1 MIALI
6 SARPLGA
13 IDMTEIDKK
22 PLAIVTGVGPGT
34 GTALVR
40 RFASGGVRVAML
52 ARDHSRLNALA
63 AEVTDTVAVP
73 CDVADPVALQEA
85 LGQIIERFGVP
96 SVVVHNAVGGSFGKF
111 QDIDP
116 QNLERNFQV
125 NVMALLHLARFL
137 APQMIKV
144 GGGALIVTGNTS
156 ALRGK
161 AHFAGF
167 APTKAAQRI
176 LAESIA
182 RDLGPQGLH
191 VAYLIIDGVIDVP
204 WTRQRFKEAADD
216 FFIKPAAIA
225 DEVWH
230 LAHQDKS
237 AWSFL
242 SEIRP
247 YRETW

>member
-1 MIALI
+1 MSRLE
-6 SARPLGA
+6 
-13 IDMTEIDKK
+13 TK

-34 GTALVR
+34 GSALVR
-40 RFASGGVRVAML
+40 RFASGGFQVAML
-52 ARDHSRLNALA
+52 ARNHSRLNALA
-63 AEVTDTVAVP
+63 AEVSDSIAVP
-73 CDVADPVALQEA
+73 CDVADQAALQDA
-85 LGQIIERFGVP
+85 LTQIVERFGVP
-96 SVVVHNAVGGSFGKF
+96 SVVIHNAVGGSFGKF

-116 QNLERNFQV
+116 QVLEHNFQI

-137 APQMIKV
+137 APEMIKA
-144 GGGALIVTGNTS
+144 GGGALIMTGNTS

-161 AHFAGF
+161 PHFAGF

-191 VAYLIIDGVIDVP
+191 VAYLIIDAVIDVP
-204 WTRQRFKEAADD
+204 WTRDRFKEASDD

-225 DEVWH
+225 NEVWH

-247 YRETW
+247 YSETW

>member
-1 MIALI
+1 MSRLE
-6 SARPLGA
+6 
-13 IDMTEIDKK
+13 TK

-34 GTALVR
+34 GSALVR
-40 RFASGGVRVAML
+40 RFASGGFQVAML
-52 ARDHSRLNALA
+52 ARNHSRLNALA
-63 AEVTDTVAVP
+63 AEVSDSIAVP
-73 CDVADPVALQEA
+73 CDVADQAALQDA
-85 LGQIIERFGVP
+85 LTQIVERFGVP
-96 SVVVHNAVGGSFGKF
+96 SVVIHNAVGGSFGKF

-116 QNLERNFQV
+116 QVLEHNFQT

-137 APQMIKV
+137 APQMIKA

-161 AHFAGF
+161 PHFAGF

-191 VAYLIIDGVIDVP
+191 VAYLVIDAVIDVP
-204 WTRQRFKEAADD
+204 WTRDRFKEASDD

-225 DEVWH
+225 NEVWH

-242 SEIRP
+242 SEVRP
-247 YRETW
+247 YSETW

>member
-1 MIALI
+1 MSRLE
-6 SARPLGA
+6 
-13 IDMTEIDKK
+13 TK

-34 GTALVR
+34 GSALVR
-40 RFASGGVRVAML
+40 RFASGGFQVAML
-52 ARDHSRLNALA
+52 ARNHSRLNALA
-63 AEVTDTVAVP
+63 AEVSDSIAVP
-73 CDVADPVALQEA
+73 CDVADQAALQDA
-85 LGQIIERFGVP
+85 LTQIVERFGVP
-96 SVVVHNAVGGSFGKF
+96 SVVIHNAVGGSFGKF

-116 QNLERNFQV
+116 QVLEHNFQI

-137 APQMIKV
+137 APEMIKA

-161 AHFAGF
+161 PHFAGF

-191 VAYLIIDGVIDVP
+191 VAYLVIDAVIDVP
-204 WTRQRFKEAADD
+204 WTRDRFKEASDD

-225 DEVWH
+225 NEVWH

-242 SEIRP
+242 SEVRP
-247 YRETW
+247 YSETW

>member
-1 MIALI
+1 MSRLE
-6 SARPLGA
+6 
-13 IDMTEIDKK
+13 TK

-34 GTALVR
+34 GSALVR
-40 RFASGGVRVAML
+40 RFASGGFQVAML
-52 ARDHSRLNALA
+52 ARNHSRLNALA
-63 AEVTDTVAVP
+63 AEVSDSIAVP
-73 CDVADPVALQEA
+73 CDVADQAALQDA
-85 LGQIIERFGVP
+85 LTQIVERFGVP
-96 SVVVHNAVGGSFGKF
+96 SVVIHNAVGGSFGKF

-116 QNLERNFQV
+116 QVLEHNFQI

-137 APQMIKV
+137 APEMIKA
-144 GGGALIVTGNTS
+144 GGGALIITGNTS

-161 AHFAGF
+161 PHFAGF

-191 VAYLIIDGVIDVP
+191 VAYLIIDAVIDVP
-204 WTRQRFKEAADD
+204 WTRDRFKEASDD

-225 DEVWH
+225 NEVWH

-242 SEIRP
+242 SEVRP
-247 YRETW
+247 YSETW

>member
-1 MIALI
+1 MSRLE
-6 SARPLGA
+6 
-13 IDMTEIDKK
+13 TK

-34 GTALVR
+34 GSALVR
-40 RFASGGVRVAML
+40 RFASGGFQVAML
-52 ARDHSRLNALA
+52 ARNHSRLNALA
-63 AEVTDTVAVP
+63 AEVSDSIAVP
-73 CDVADPVALQEA
+73 CDVADQAALQDA
-85 LGQIIERFGVP
+85 LTQIVERFGVP
-96 SVVVHNAVGGSFGKF
+96 SVVIHNAVGGSFGKF

-116 QNLERNFQV
+116 QVLEHNFQI

-137 APQMIKV
+137 APEMIKA
-144 GGGALIVTGNTS
+144 GGGALIMTGNTS

-161 AHFAGF
+161 PHFAGF

-191 VAYLIIDGVIDVP
+191 VAYLIIDAVIDVP
-204 WTRQRFKEAADD
+204 WTRDRFKEASDD

-225 DEVWH
+225 NEVWH

-242 SEIRP
+242 SEVRP
-247 YRETW
+247 YSETW

>member
-1 MIALI
+1 MSRLE
-6 SARPLGA
+6 
-13 IDMTEIDKK
+13 TK

-34 GTALVR
+34 GSALVR
-40 RFASGGVRVAML
+40 RFASGGFQVAML
-52 ARDHSRLNALA
+52 ARNHSRLNALA
-63 AEVTDTVAVP
+63 AEVSDSIAVP
-73 CDVADPVALQEA
+73 CDVADQAALQDA
-85 LGQIIERFGVP
+85 LTQIVERFGVP
-96 SVVVHNAVGGSFGKF
+96 SVVIHNAVGGSFGKF

-116 QNLERNFQV
+116 QVLEHNFQI

-137 APQMIKV
+137 APEMIKA

-161 AHFAGF
+161 PHFAGF

-191 VAYLIIDGVIDVP
+191 VAYLIIDAVIDVP
-204 WTRQRFKEAADD
+204 WTRDRFKEASDD

-225 DEVWH
+225 NEVWH

-242 SEIRP
+242 SEVRP
-247 YRETW
+247 YSETW

>member
-1 MIALI
+1 MSRLE
-6 SARPLGA
+6 
-13 IDMTEIDKK
+13 TK

-34 GTALVR
+34 GSALVR
-40 RFASGGVRVAML
+40 RFASGGFQVAML
-52 ARDHSRLNALA
+52 ARNHARLNALA
-63 AEVTDTVAVP
+63 AEVSDSIAVP
-73 CDVADPVALQEA
+73 CDVADQAALQDA
-85 LGQIIERFGVP
+85 LTQIVERFGVP
-96 SVVVHNAVGGSFGKF
+96 SVVIHNAVGGSFGKF

-116 QNLERNFQV
+116 QVLEHNFQI

-137 APQMIKV
+137 APEMIKA
-144 GGGALIVTGNTS
+144 GGGALIITGNTS

-161 AHFAGF
+161 PHFAGF

-191 VAYLIIDGVIDVP
+191 VAYLVIDAVIDVP
-204 WTRQRFKEAADD
+204 WTRDRFKEASDD

-225 DEVWH
+225 NEVWH

-242 SEIRP
+242 SEVRP
-247 YRETW
+247 YSETW